1 MPVKRLV
8 ATLLVLAAPA
18 ALAQE
23 SGLDFRKVERVL
35 LDDVHPGGAT
45 GSEEVV
51 DLYLRALSRASAP
64 VKGLR
69 AADLAVFEDGQRV
82 EPSEVAV
89 QPLSATGHGV
99 ALVLAIDTSGT
110 MRGEPFERAK
120 EGAQSV
126 LERLRPQDKVAIV
139 AFAEDVR
146 VVSDFDQL
154 RPEARAALRHLEIDP
169 EKSQRTVLYDG
180 AYRAVELLRTAPGL
194 PRRRVVALLS
204 DGKDGGSHRAREEL
218 LASAKGDLVQ
228 PAVSF
233 YSIGYARFGSE
244 GLEEM
249 RRIAGETGGDYLEAT
264 SAGHVTD
271 FYDAVATQ
279 ILSSY
284 VVRFATDLDGARHEV
299 KVQIEQ
305 QSAMRAAQY
314 PDVGGPLWPWLVGL
328 AALLALGAA
337 VFLVLRAR
345 RLGELRVKSGAL
357 AGQRFELRGSKLTIG
372 AQEGNDI
379 VLATPFVSSHHAEVL
394 IRGKRVELRDLRSK
408 NGTRVNG
415 KAVSAAPLEPGD
427 RIEVADVELVYE
439 R

>member
-1 MPVKRLV
+1 MLGSRLV

-18 ALAQE
+18 AFAQE

-51 DLYLRALSRASAP
+51 DLYVRALTRAGAA
-64 VKGLR
+64 VKGVR
-69 AADLAVFEDGQRV
+69 AADLAVLQDGERID
-82 EPSEVAV
+82 PSGVTV
-89 QPLSATGHGV
+89 QPLSATAHGV
-99 ALVLAIDTSGT
+99 ALVLALDASGT

-120 EGAQSV
+120 AGAQSV
-126 LERLRPQDKVAIV
+126 LERLRPHDKVAIV
-139 AFAEDVR
+139 AFAEEVE
-146 VVSDFDQL
+146 VVADFDQL

-169 EKSQRTVLYDG
+169 AKSLRTVLYDG

-204 DGKDGGSHRAREEL
+204 DGKDGGSKHAREEL
-218 LASAKGDLVQ
+218 ITAAKGDLVQ
-228 PAVSF
+228 PSVSF
-233 YSIGYARFGSE
+233 YSIGYARFGRE

-249 RRIAGETGGDYLEAT
+249 RRIAEETGGEYLEAT

-279 ILSSY
+279 LLSSY
-284 VVRFATDLDGARHEV
+284 VVRFPTDLDGARHEI

-305 QSAMRAAQY
+305 QAAVRAAQY
-314 PDVGGPLWPWLVGL
+314 PKVGGPLWPWLAG
-328 AALLALGAA
+328 AGALLVVGVVIAL
-337 VFLVLRAR
+337 LLRAGR
-345 RLGELRVKSGAL
+345 TGELRIASGAL
-357 AGQRFELRGSKLTIG
+357 AGRRFPLRGSKLTIG

-394 IRGKRVELRDLRSK
+394 VRGKRVELRDLRSK

-415 KAVSAAPLEPGD
+415 KAVSASPLEPGD

-439 R
+439 K